1 MTADVKP
8 MSFAKF
14 CNGREPET
22 FLFEDELCVVFDEE
36 VNKQAPVHFLVVPK
50 RTIPRLVDV
59 SLDDEKLLDHMLS
72 VAKQV
77 AINLRLDR
85 TGYHVMV
92 DENHRTNKLK
102 SIHVFG
108 RALHHMIW
116 PTGPGFKL

>member
-59 SLDDEKLLDHMLS
+59 SLDDEKLLGHLLITARRI
-72 VAKQV
+72 AKEKVIDQKGFRV
-77 AINLRLDR
+77 
-85 TGYHVMV
+85 VMNEGPQSCQQV
-92 DENHRTNKLK
+92 DEFYVQ
-102 SIHVFG
+102 VFG
-108 RALHHMIW
+108 GRQMGW
-116 PTGPGFKL
+116 PFS